1 MSGRELKREIQGA
14 GWCKLMSVETTKAP
28 PDAWGWRGAEVVL
41 FVTLHLLLTLLCSGP
56 CPGRSSSQ
64 IALWLPLALAN
75 EKLCLVLANEKLHLG
90 LAQETFW
97 VWPMG
102 RLVSECL
109 CLSSQIHMLKS

>member
-75 EKLCLVLANEKLHLG
+75 EKSSLVLANEKLW
-90 LAQETFW
+90 F
-97 VWPMG
+97 WPMRNLIWG
-102 RLVSECL
+102 WPRRHFGYGQWGGL
-109 CLSSQIHMLKS
+109 